1 MTKRTRI
8 LTILICLSTVAVVL
22 IMNRIKIQERLY
34 PWGYSLE
41 VTTQLNALDPETLD
55 KGKQVLAQQKA
66 IICGISRDNASDFW
80 TMRRHIEHLG
90 NQCKDYSVVII
101 ENDSKDG
108 TKDLL
113 KHWAEHNPRVTI
125 LSKDFHNNK
134 RPSIQFLA
142 DVRNLYIDEINQP
155 KYDAFNLLIVSDM
168 DMSYGFDIRGIY
180 HSFAFWDTWD
190 AIASNGISNPK
201 GEMYDAFAFRNSEFP
216 WAHYDKP
223 DTYWPDI
230 IPQIQRVYPVNSS
243 FISVDSAF
251 GGLAIYKRDKLNG
264 CKYNSIKGDCE
275 HIELHKC
282 LKHNGGKM
290 FMNPSQL
297 IKYSHYK

>member
-1 MTKRTRI
+1 
-8 LTILICLSTVAVVL
+8 
-22 IMNRIKIQERLY
+22 
-34 PWGYSLE
+34 
-41 VTTQLNALDPETLD
+41 
-55 KGKQVLAQQKA
+55 VLAEQKA

-90 NQCKDYSVVII
+90 NQCNDYRIVII

-113 KHWAEHNPRVTI
+113 NHWAAHNPRVTI
-125 LSKDFHNNK
+125 ISKDFHNKK

-155 KYDAFNLLIVSDM
+155 KYDDFNLLIVTDM

-180 HSFAFWDTWD
+180 HSFAAWESWD
-190 AIASNGISNPK
+190 AIASNGVSNPK
-201 GEMYDAFAFRNSEFP
+201 GEMYDAFAFAFRNSEFP
-216 WAHYDKP
+216 FAHYDKP

-230 IPQIQRVYPVNSS
+230 IPQIQRVYPVNSP
-243 FISVDSAF
+243 FVTVDSAF
-251 GGLAIYKRDKLNG
+251 GGLAIYKRDTLKG
-264 CKYNSIKGDCE
+264 CRYHSIKGDCE
-275 HIELHKC
+275 HIEFHKC
-282 LKHNGGKM
+282 LKHNKGKM

-297 IKYSHYK
+297 IRYSHYK

>member
-1 MTKRTRI
+1 MTKHSRI
-8 LTILICLSTVAVVL
+8 SLILIGLALVISLGILNLTK
-22 IMNRIKIQERLY
+22 IKELLY
-34 PWGYSLE
+34 PRLNPLE
-41 VTTQLNALDPETLD
+41 VTTQLNRLDTETLD
-55 KGKQVLAQQKA
+55 KGKQVLSQQKA
-66 IICGISRDNASDFW
+66 IICGISRDNAGDFW

-90 NQCKDYSVVII
+90 QQFKDYHVVIV

-113 KHWAEHNPRVTI
+113 KLWAEHNPRVTI
-125 LSKDFHNNK
+125 LSKDFHNIK

-142 DVRNLYIDEINQP
+142 DVRNLYIDETNQP
-155 KYDAFNLLIVSDM
+155 KYDEFNVLIVTDM
-168 DMSYGFDIRGIY
+168 DMSYGVDIRGIY
-180 HSFAFWDTWD
+180 HSFADWTSWD

-201 GEMYDAFAFRNSEFP
+201 GEMYDAFAFRNEEFP

-243 FISVDSAF
+243 FVSVNSAF

-264 CKYNSIKGDCE
+264 CRYHSIKGDCE
-275 HIELHKC
+275 HIEFHKC
-282 LKHNGGKM
+282 LRQNEGKM

-297 IKYSHYK
+297 IRYSHYK